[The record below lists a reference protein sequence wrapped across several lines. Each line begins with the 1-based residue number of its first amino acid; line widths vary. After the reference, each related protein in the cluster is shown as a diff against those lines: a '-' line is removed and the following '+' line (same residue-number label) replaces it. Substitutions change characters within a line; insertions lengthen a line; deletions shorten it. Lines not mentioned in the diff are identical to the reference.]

1 MLYFSWIYFSSI
13 FWNQILHQLNKKNAN
28 LNFFLGIRVLPASVL
43 LHHMCTHVVTL
54 MSVVSLGLYNPIP
67 WKSKVCFVLLFFFLL
82 LFNCNPSLTYYLM
95 TVKFVDDSCQL
106 KPYIQVDPTYKNH
119 WALTTAGANTQSVP
133 DFSIWQCTWNPCIE
147 TPWISWNVPAS
158 PLTTVSGTFKECLVC
173 DQADSSLTSL
183 LNCGQSL
190 KNMLHV

>member
-106 KPYIQVDPTYKNH
+106 KPYIQVDPTYKIIEH
-119 WALTTAGANTQSVP
+119 WPELVPILSLSQTSAFGSALGILVLKHHESAGMFQHPLWPLSLELSKSVWFVTRLTQALP
-133 DFSIWQCTWNPCIE
+133 HCW
-147 TPWISWNVPAS
+147 
-158 PLTTVSGTFKECLVC
+158 TVGRV
-173 DQADSSLTSL
+173 
-183 LNCGQSL
+183 
-190 KNMLHV
+190 